1 MDFLFRALLSFFVL
15 SLAGFRT
22 EAGEEVKLG
31 EFVTYSTLH
40 SIGVEW
46 KLDGDDNHNAS
57 GEWRYRS
64 KGEMEW
70 KPGYRLFR
78 IDYGV
83 ATKYT
88 SSEANRK
95 NMLAGSLMFLNP
107 GTTYEIE
114 LVVNDPDGGGQ
125 KKTFEVK
132 TWDVPELPKDGKTHH
147 VVPGAGGGSGTKED
161 PFKGV
166 AAAEAAAQPGDI
178 LLLHAGEYGDLIA
191 SKSGEPG
198 RYLVWMAAGDG
209 DAVLDHIRVG
219 ASHVWFEGFLLRFKK
234 GTDFHGLRTPDKAEC
249 HDVVVKRN
257 RFRGFHYSMMLWG
270 TCSKWIITDNDIE
283 GDRADPHKNPKG
295 GGQYAGEGIELQTAS
310 HCVVAY
316 NRITETADAISYPH
330 TNVDIYG
337 NEIFNTTDD
346 AVETDKGHANVRVW
360 GNRIENPFHRVFTF
374 QPQMS
379 GPFYFIRNQ
388 AVTGHKDGI
397 LLKFNFSDQF
407 LLAHNTFILRGR
419 DMRHSQGL
427 LRARSR
433 NNLWISADGRKGFLW
448 KWDAP
453 PKKGI
458 DAKTVMDYTL
468 VEQDWRTDLDYDG
481 FDPGDGN
488 FAVWKGG
495 KEYADL
501 ASFAADTKLQLHGI
515 QVKKEDV
522 FENYPYGSIEKG
534 NEVFLPLK
542 FPYLT
547 LKAGSNAVDA
557 GENVPNI
564 SGQFTGK
571 APDLGAFE
579 VGLPLPEYGPREP
592 TEEEKRM
599 RYWVY

>member
-1 MDFLFRALLSFFVL
+1 
-15 SLAGFRT
+15 
-22 EAGEEVKLG
+22 
-31 EFVTYSTLH
+31 
-40 SIGVEW
+40 
-46 KLDGDDNHNAS
+46 
-57 GEWRYRS
+57 
-64 KGEMEW
+64 
-70 KPGYRLFR
+70 
-78 IDYGV
+78 
-83 ATKYT
+83 
-88 SSEANRK
+88 
-95 NMLAGSLMFLNP
+95 
-107 GTTYEIE
+107 
-114 LVVNDPDGGGQ
+114 
-125 KKTFEVK
+125 
-132 TWDVPELPKDGKTHH
+132 
-147 VVPGAGGGSGTKED
+147 
-161 PFKGV
+161 
-166 AAAEAAAQPGDI
+166 
-178 LLLHAGEYGDLIA
+178 
-191 SKSGEPG
+191 
-198 RYLVWMAAGDG
+198 
-209 DAVLDHIRVG
+209 
-219 ASHVWFEGFLLRFKK
+219 
-234 GTDFHGLRTPDKAEC
+234 
-249 HDVVVKRN
+249 
-257 RFRGFHYSMMLWG
+257 
-270 TCSKWIITDNDIE
+270 
-283 GDRADPHKNPKG
+283 
-295 GGQYAGEGIELQTAS
+295 
-310 HCVVAY
+310 
-316 NRITETADAISYPH
+316 
-330 TNVDIYG
+330 
-337 NEIFNTTDD
+337 
-346 AVETDKGHANVRVW
+346 VETDKGHANVRVW

-419 DMRHSQGL
+419 DLKHSQGL

-433 NNLWISADGRKGFLW
+433 NNLWIAADGRKGFIW

-458 DAKTVMDYTL
+458 EAKNVMDYTL

-481 FDPGDGN
+481 FDPGDGS

-579 VGLPLPEYGPREP
+579 VGLPFPEYGPREP